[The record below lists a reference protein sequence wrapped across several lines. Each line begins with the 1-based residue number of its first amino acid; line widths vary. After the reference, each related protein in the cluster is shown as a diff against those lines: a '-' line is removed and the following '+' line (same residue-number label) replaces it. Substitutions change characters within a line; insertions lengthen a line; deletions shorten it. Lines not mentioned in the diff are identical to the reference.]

1 MVRAGMVAIIG
12 GIIISIIIAIYYYG
26 EYQPNFVYTEPGYP
40 IKVGPVQYVIEY
52 DGTHNGDENTVPE
65 NIFVKIKIKATNLD
79 ESETRLSGG
88 QFYIL
93 DENNTKTQP
102 VYGEFS
108 KEDLLDDYLQ
118 PNKEVVW
125 TTQFDIP
132 FDETKQYKVG
142 ILPTKP
148 QSSLDIGIVCII
160 NC

>member
-1 MVRAGMVAIIG
+1 MVKAGIIVIVG
-12 GIIISIIIAIYYYG
+12 GIIMSIIVAIYFYG
-26 EYQPNFVYTEPGYP
+26 EYQPNFIYTEPGFP
-40 IKVGPVQYVIEY
+40 VKVGPVQYVIEY
-52 DGTHNGDENTVPE
+52 DGTHEGDEDTVPE
-65 NIFVKIKIKATNLD
+65 YIFVKIKIRATNLG
-79 ESETRLSGG
+79 EEETRMNGG

-108 KEDLLDDYLQ
+108 KEDLLNHYLQ
-118 PNKEVVW
+118 PNKEGTW

-142 ILPTKP
+142 ILPTKL